1 MAVDGRQIGAQEQEC
16 NTLPGEQD
24 AVCLASSRIY
34 VQNLIQL
41 GNSS

>member
-1 MAVDGRQIGAQEQEC
+1 VAQEQEC
-16 NTLPGEQD
+16 NTSPGKQD
-24 AVCLASSRIY
+24 AVCLASSRIC